1 MVRSS
6 LATVATCLVL
16 LSSSIT
22 AAAAG
27 QPAGASPERALLDRY
42 CVSCH
47 NDNLRTAGLA
57 LDTMDLANVGDGAEV
72 WEKVVTKLR
81 AGMMPP
87 AGRPRPDQASYS
99 SLTSYLETE
108 LDRAAASNPDPGRS
122 DALRRLN
129 GTEYRNA
136 IRDLLHLDIDV
147 TALLPADDSS
157 AGFDNVSL
165 GGLDPGRLERYLTAA
180 RKISRL
186 AVGAGRKQ
194 PAQEYKQGQHHL

>member
-6 LATVATCLVL
+6 LAPVATVLVL
-16 LSSSIT
+16 LSSSIN
-22 AAAAG
+22 AVAAG
-27 QPAGASPERALLDRY
+27 QPSGASHERELLDRY

-47 NDNLRTAGLA
+47 NDTRRTAGLA
-57 LDTMDLANVGDGAEV
+57 LDTMDVASVGEHAEA

-87 AGRPRPDQASYS
+87 AGRPRPDPESYV

-129 GTEYRNA
+129 ATEYLNT
-136 IRDLLHLDIDV
+136 ILDLRR
-147 TALLPADDSS
+147 APS
-157 AGFDNVSL
+157 ATGC
-165 GGLDPGRLERYLTAA
+165 
-180 RKISRL
+180 
-186 AVGAGRKQ
+186 
-194 PAQEYKQGQHHL
+194 